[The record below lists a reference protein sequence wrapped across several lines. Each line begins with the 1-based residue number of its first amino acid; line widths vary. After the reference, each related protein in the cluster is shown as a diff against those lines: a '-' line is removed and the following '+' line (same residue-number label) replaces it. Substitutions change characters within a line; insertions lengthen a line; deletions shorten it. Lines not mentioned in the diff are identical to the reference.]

1 MEWMDSFAIN
11 LKYYKQEVHWGLM
24 NKCNAIVILSLI
36 MTSIFAIVTTQTAYS
51 QIPPVF
57 SPPPAVTISGFY
69 ATDIN
74 EGQIAFMW
82 LGEGVGE
89 MAGAA
94 SAGVMV
100 KTSKHTIIIDPANI
114 LSIEAIATIESL
126 DLILITHEH
135 GDHFDADS
143 TVAIHEQTDAPVMV
157 SAGVYPVL
165 QGRIAEDKLIEML
178 AGDVETISEIT
189 VTAIPAEHP
198 SDRPVMYLIKI
209 DGFTVFHGSDS
220 GFVDAL
226 NDVDSEVHLAFVPT
240 GAPSPTASPDVAASM
255 VRALKPYVTVP
266 VHGMFEE
273 MKALEDIVGDETVVM
288 IPAAYVVK
296 VPSQIVPEFSFAL
309 LVFVGAFVMAF
320 IALIRI
326 RNLGLY
332 SH

>member
-1 MEWMDSFAIN
+1 M
-11 LKYYKQEVHWGLM
+11 QPV
-24 NKCNAIVILSLI
+24 
-36 MTSIFAIVTTQTAYS
+36 YS

-57 SPPPAVTISGFY
+57 SPPEDAAVSLFY
-69 ATDIN
+69 RTDVN
-74 EGQIAFMW
+74 DGRIAFMW

-100 KTSKHTIIIDPANI
+100 KTSAHTIIIDPANI
-114 LSIEAIATIESL
+114 LATEAIDTIESL

-178 AGDVETISEIT
+178 AGDVETVNGIT

-198 SDRPVMYLIKI
+198 SDRPVMYLIEI

-273 MKALEDIVGDETVVM
+273 MKALEDMVGSETVVM

-296 VPSQIVPEFSFAL
+296 VPSQIVPEFPAAL
-309 LVFVGAFVMAF
+309 LVFVGAFVISF
-320 IALIRI
+320 IAFVRI
-326 RNLGLY
+326 RRLDLY
-332 SH
+332 SR

>member
-1 MEWMDSFAIN
+1 
-11 LKYYKQEVHWGLM
+11 M
-24 NKCNAIVILSLI
+24 NNRNKKVILSLI
-36 MTSIFAIVTTQTAYS
+36 ITSIFAFVTLHPAYS

-57 SPPPAVTISGFY
+57 SPPPATSLSEFY
-69 ATDIN
+69 ATEVND
-74 EGQIAFMW
+74 GQLAFMW

-114 LSIEAIATIESL
+114 LATEAIATIESL

-165 QGRIAEDKLIEML
+165 QGRIAEDKLTEML
-178 AGDVETISEIT
+178 AGDVETINEIT
-189 VTAIPAEHP
+189 VTTIRSEHP

-209 DGFTVFHGSDS
+209 DDLTVFHGSDS

-273 MKALEDIVGDETVVM
+273 MKALEDIVGNETVIV
-288 IPAAYVVK
+288 IPSAYVVK
-296 VPSQIVPEFSFAL
+296 VPTEIVPEFPFAL
-309 LVFVGAFVMAF
+309 MVFLGAFVMAF
-320 IALIRI
+320 ISFMRI
-326 RNLGLY
+326 RNLGL
-332 SH
+332 SL